1 MKQSQGLWAVIAV
14 VLAAG
19 IGVYIWMSGQG
30 TTSQEVTEVVQTA
43 PANPEP
49 VTTPILKAEEA
60 APVAPVQEELAEP
73 EAPLEA
79 DIQEAEAEV
88 EPTPEVT
95 NEPVVRRPFIEVAR
109 VDPSGEVLL
118 AGQGTAKATIEALV
132 DDVVAASGEIGADE
146 NFVLFFD
153 IEPSDQPRIISLR
166 RVDGNNYIYSEQ
178 EVIVAPGQ
186 IQAPIAVA
194 VADEALEQE
203 PQPAPEPQPV
213 SEPSLDVSEEVA
225 EESEEAEIASAQPSE
240 TVNTAQEAEADTVA
254 RVSTKN
260 VDETA
265 EELVETA
272 KADVPA
278 EVVKAPDTT
287 EQTATAV
294 LPEETSSSMTT
305 GLAEQVVE
313 VQEVLENAA
322 EQAVSA
328 VETNTQAVID
338 TVVEETES
346 TEATKVAE
354 ATEVAEATAVAE
366 ATEVA
371 ETTEVNET
379 AASVADASE
388 AAVADKVEK
397 IVQKTEVVTPDPVR
411 EISETAAIEIASS
424 PEQPVQ
430 DASAQQ
436 EETPTVMIA
445 DVSGVKIVSKAA
457 VSAENPEIF
466 LDTISYDDEGGLTLA
481 GRGVSN
487 GVVLLYLNNAVIGET
502 VTDALGAW
510 SYDASAIEPG
520 VYTLRIDQLNADG
533 SKVLAR
539 METPF
544 KREARSKLQEQL
556 SAAESPARINVVTV
570 QPGNT
575 LWGISR
581 KRYGRGIL
589 YVQVFEANRD
599 KIRDPDL
606 IYPGQVFSLPDDA
619 PEDE

>member
-73 EAPLEA
+73 EAPVEA

-194 VADEALEQE
+194 VADEAPEQE

-278 EVVKAPDTT
+278 EVVKTPDTT

-305 GLAEQVVE
+305 ALAEQVVE
-313 VQEVLENAA
+313 VQKVLENAA

-346 TEATKVAE
+346 TEAT
-354 ATEVAEATAVAE
+354 AVAE
-366 ATEVA
+366 ATEV
-371 ETTEVNET
+371 NES
-379 AASVADASE
+379 AATFADASE

-397 IVQKTEVVTPDPVR
+397 IVQKTEVVTPDPVG

-481 GRGVSN
+481 GRGVPN
-487 GVVLLYLNNAVIGET
+487 GVVRLYLNDAVIGET

-544 KREARSKLQEQL
+544 KREPRSKLQEQL
-556 SAAESPARINVVTV
+556 SAVESPARINVVTV

>member
-43 PANPEP
+43 PANPER

-60 APVAPVQEELAEP
+60 APVAPVQEERAEP

-186 IQAPIAVA
+186 IQAPIAVT
-194 VADEALEQE
+194 VADEAPEQE
-203 PQPAPEPQPV
+203 PQPAPKPQPV

-305 GLAEQVVE
+305 ALAEQVVE

-322 EQAVSA
+322 
-328 VETNTQAVID
+328 T
-338 TVVEETES
+338 
-346 TEATKVAE
+346 
-354 ATEVAEATAVAE
+354 
-366 ATEVA
+366 
-371 ETTEVNET
+371 
-379 AASVADASE
+379 VADSSE
-388 AAVADKVEK
+388 AAVADKVEN
-397 IVQKTEVVTPDPVR
+397 IVQKTEVVTQDPVG

-481 GRGVSN
+481 GRGVPN
-487 GVVLLYLNNAVIGET
+487 GVVRLYLNNAVIGET

-510 SYDASAIEPG
+510 SYDATAIEPG

-606 IYPGQVFSLPDDA
+606 IYPGQIFSLPDDA